1 MRPQTRYVDVG
12 GAEVAY
18 QIVGQGPPDVVWVTG
33 FGHVDL
39 QWEEPVVAAFLER
52 LASFSRLIRFDRRG
66 TGASDPIPDTAMPT
80 WEEWADDMR
89 AVLDAAGSEQAVVL
103 AAADSGP
110 IGLLFTAMQPERVS
124 ALILANSTA
133 RRLRA
138 DDYPIGVPPE
148 AVDGLVEVRKA
159 TWGTSDLVPMFFP
172 SRANDPEFRQWVA
185 KAMRASATPRS
196 AAAQFRYIT
205 ESMDAREALPLI
217 RVPTLVLHSTNTLI
231 YSIEEG
237 RYLADHIA
245 GAKFVEL
252 LGGDPW
258 LPSSPTAIEEI
269 VEFLTGERPQVEVD
283 RILTTLLFTDIAG
296 STERAASL
304 GDQAWR
310 SLLDAHDRT
319 VRDHLRRF
327 RGKEINT
334 TGDGFLASFDG
345 PARAIRCAL
354 AISDA
359 TKQLGIDLHLG
370 LHTGECEV
378 RGDDLGGLAV
388 HIAARVGALAAPGEV
403 LVSAT
408 VKDLVAG
415 SRIAFVD
422 RGKHELKGVP
432 GSWRLYRAVS

>member
-1 MRPQTRYVDVG
+1 VDVG

-39 QWEEPVVAAFLER
+39 QWEEPVLAAFLER

-66 TGASDPIPDTAMPT
+66 TGASDAIPDGAMPT

-89 AVLDAAGSEQAVVL
+89 AVLDATGSEQSAVL
-103 AAADSGP
+103 AVGDSGP

-138 DDYPIGVPPE
+138 DDYPMGVPPE
-148 AVDGLVEVRKA
+148 AVDDLVEMRKA
-159 TWGTSDLVPMFFP
+159 TWGTPDLVPMSFP
-172 SRANDPEFRQWVA
+172 NRANDPEFVQWIA
-185 KAMRASATPRS
+185 KLMRASATPRS
-196 AAAQFRYIT
+196 AAAQFRYIM
-205 ESMDAREALPLI
+205 ESLDARHALPLI
-217 RVPTLVLHSTNTLI
+217 RVPTLVLHTEDNLF
-231 YSIEEG
+231 YSLEEG
-237 RYLADHIA
+237 RYLADHIV

-252 LGGDPW
+252 PGGDHW

-269 VEFLTGERPQVEVD
+269 VEFLTGERPEVEVD
-283 RILTTLLFTDIAG
+283 RILTTLLFTDVVG
-296 STERAASL
+296 STERAAAL

-354 AISDA
+354 AMAEA
-359 TKQLGIDLHLG
+359 TRPLGIDLHLG

-388 HIAARVGALAAPGEV
+388 HIAARVASLAGPGEV
-403 LVSAT
+403 LVSST
-408 VKDLVAG
+408 VKDLVVG
-415 SRIAFVD
+415 SRIDFVD
-422 RGKHELKGVP
+422 RGEHELKGVP
-432 GSWRLYRAVS
+432 GSWLLYRAVL